1 MAIIKIYLG
10 TPGIGGSTGWTPL
23 MNAAYFGKV
32 EIVRFLKNQ
41 GVDLDKTDTDGDT
54 ALDLAEQRFD
64 SEIIKILREK

>member
-1 MAIIKIYLG
+1 
-10 TPGIGGSTGWTPL
+10 